1 MLPSSL
7 NKLNYSNNF
16 SQPINNARIDDE
28 SNNDFN
34 HNFYNDYMNDF
45 NADAEYNELK
55 EMINLLYDNQRNDI
69 VESKKQVTIEKDSEK
84 YYEYNALQQLFLSD
98 LHFEARRSDSEV
110 ERLNSVTLVKE
121 FDTDE
126 TPIIHICGYQVNTEG
141 KNPFLQFFMQKQE
154 DKISFPKF
162 KYNPYIDSL
171 DRAKSVLDIMIFSYQ
186 TLEPKIYN
194 GYLQEQN
201 NYYLFFDC
209 SECQIKIHDLYN
221 KNDTWLI
228 AMDEI
233 VNTRIVCGNFYIDPN
248 VTEFFHNHP
257 DFIYLQDSNKN
268 NYENP
273 VIVYTGDTSFQANY
287 ISMFGTPPSDAKSLF
302 GPYYYFYDYQ
312 AAVRMA
318 LKNYKS
324 KKEQQIDKEPMTI
337 MNWSAQ
343 PISLEGGIVR
353 SAIFTGQI
361 KTILQ
366 ATDDKPDMSQ
376 TTQDMLKE
384 DPTCASMEHRS
395 LVNYLHISDRDGTWT
410 KNYDSIFL
418 GDVDL
423 NDNSVKKYASNM
435 FAIKEYEQQLPLT
448 CHFFAAK
455 TMEQEWSDNTAFYLI
470 K

>member
-7 NKLNYSNNF
+7 NKPNYSNTFPQQLNT
-16 SQPINNARIDDE
+16 ARIDDD
-28 SNNDFN
+28 SN
-34 HNFYNDYMNDF
+34 HNFYNDSNYDF
-45 NADAEYNELK
+45 NHDLNGDAEYNELK

-69 VESKKQVTIEKDSEK
+69 VESKKQITIDKDSEK

-98 LHFEARRSDSEV
+98 LQFEA
-110 ERLNSVTLVKE
+110 
-121 FDTDE
+121 DE
-126 TPIIHICGYQVNTEG
+126 NPIIHICGYQVNTEG

-154 DKISFPKF
+154 DNVIFPKF

-186 TLEPKIYN
+186 TLETKIYN

-209 SECQIKIHDLYN
+209 SECQIKIHDLYS
-221 KNDTWLI
+221 KNDVWLI

-233 VNTRIVCGNFYIDPN
+233 VNTRIVCGNFHIDPA

-318 LKNYKS
+318 SKNYKI
-324 KKEQQIDKEPMTI
+324 KKEQQVDKEPITI

-343 PISLEGGIVR
+343 TISLEGGIVR
-353 SAIFTGQI
+353 TAIFTGLV

-384 DPTCASMEHRS
+384 DPTCASMEHRC

-455 TMEQEWSDNTAFYLI
+455 TMEQEWSNNTASYLI

>member
-7 NKLNYSNNF
+7 NKPNYSNTF
-16 SQPINNARIDDE
+16 IQPINNARIDDD
-28 SNNDFN
+28 SNN
-34 HNFYNDYMNDF
+34 NFYNDYMNDYMNDF
-45 NADAEYNELK
+45 NGDAEYNELK

-98 LHFEARRSDSEV
+98 LHF
-110 ERLNSVTLVKE
+110 
-121 FDTDE
+121 DTDE

-141 KNPFLQFFMQKQE
+141 KKPFLQFFMQKQE
-154 DKISFPKF
+154 DNLIFPKF
-162 KYNPYIDSL
+162 KYNSKIDSL
-171 DRAKSVLDIMIFSYQ
+171 NRAKSVLDIIIFSYQ
-186 TLEPKIYN
+186 ILEPKIYN

-209 SECQIKIHDLYN
+209 SECKIKIHDLYN
-221 KNDTWLI
+221 KNDIWLI

-233 VNTRIVCGNFYIDPN
+233 MNTRIVCGNFYIDQT

-302 GPYYYFYDYQ
+302 GPYYYFYDYME
-312 AAVRMA
+312 AVRMA
-318 LKNYKS
+318 SKKYKI
-324 KKEQQIDKEPMTI
+324 KKEQQIDKEPITI

-343 PISLEGGIVR
+343 TISLEGGIVR
-353 SAIFTGQI
+353 SAIFTGLS
-361 KTILQ
+361 KTILH

-423 NDNSVKKYASNM
+423 NDNSVKKYAANM
-435 FAIKEYEQQLPLT
+435 FAVKEYEQQLPLT

-455 TMEQEWSDNTAFYLI
+455 TMEQEWSKDAIYSI